1 MNSLSTKGV
10 KVDCKRIGT
19 RFDCSHDCNLF
30 HNGTLYQCRMKNISI
45 SGALV
50 CAENFP
56 PSAIKVGDTCR
67 LSLDS
72 DLSLDQM
79 GGYTSKV
86 TRFENSHIGVH
97 FLSIA
102 F

>member
-1 MNSLSTKGV
+1 
-10 KVDCKRIGT
+10 
-19 RFDCSHDCNLF
+19 
-30 HNGTLYQCRMKNISI
+30 MKNISI
-45 SGALV
+45 SGAMV
-50 CAENFP
+50 FAENFP
-56 PSAIKVGDTCR
+56 YSSIKIGDTCR
-67 LSLDS
+67 LSLHGN
-72 DLSLDQM
+72 LSFDPD